1 MRIIQDSNPPK
12 QSMHATKLR
21 MLLQSAKLSVWLML
35 CAVAGSMGAAQAQDS
50 ATNFPNKPIR
60 IIVPFAAGGAS
71 DVLSRILG
79 KKLTESWGQ
88 PVVVENK
95 PGGNAQ
101 IGAAMVAKSEPDGYT
116 LLVVDLSA
124 LTQAPTMMPNL
135 TYNPEKDLTPVSVIA
150 YSPHIL
156 VVANKLPVSTYDE
169 FIAYAKKQK
178 DPINFGAPLGAA
190 PHLAGV
196 LLGQKQDIAI
206 NFIGYKGGAQA
217 IADLAGGQIDVT
229 MNSYLATYPMVRS
242 GNYKLLAVAS
252 PKRFAPIPDTLTI
265 AERIPGYVTGSFQG
279 MMAPAATPPAIIEK
293 IHAEINKIISQPDMQ
308 KQFADLGSVADL
320 RSPTEV
326 RKWMG
331 EERLYWAQV
340 IREGNVKLD

>member
-1 MRIIQDSNPPK
+1 MTVQ
-12 QSMHATKLR
+12 TKNR
-21 MLLQSAKLSVWLML
+21 DRSVSALLSAKRLGVKCLTYGAL
-35 CAVAGSMGAAQAQDS
+35 IVGLAGSVGTVQAQD
-50 ATNFPNKPIR
+50 AAVNYPNRPIR

-71 DVLSRILG
+71 DVLSRIIG
-79 KKLTESWGQ
+79 KKLTEAWGQ
-88 PVVVENK
+88 TVVVENK

-135 TYNPEKDLTPVSVIA
+135 TYSPEKDLTPVSVIA

-156 VVANKLPVSTYDE
+156 VVANKLPVKTYDE

-196 LLGQKQDIAI
+196 LLSQKQAIPI

-217 IADLAGGQIDVT
+217 ITDLAGGQIDAT
-229 MNSYLATYPMVRS
+229 MNSFLATYPMVRS
-242 GNYKLLAVAS
+242 GGFKLIAVAS
-252 PKRFAPIPDTLTI
+252 PNRFAPIPDTLTI

-293 IHAEINKIISQPDMQ
+293 IHTEINKIISQPDMQ
-308 KQFADLGSVADL
+308 KQFADLGSDPDR
-320 RSPTEV
+320 RSPAEV
-326 RKWMG
+326 RKWMA
-331 EERLYWAQV
+331 EERVYWAKV
-340 IREGNVKLD
+340 IKDGNVKLD

>member
-1 MRIIQDSNPPK
+1 MTINKKISDVSEPA
-12 QSMHATKLR
+12 SLSTKRLSLKWLACGA
-21 MLLQSAKLSVWLML
+21 LLCGL
-35 CAVAGSMGAAQAQDS
+35 AGSIGAVQAQD
-50 ATNFPNKPIR
+50 AAANFPNRSIR

-71 DVLSRILG
+71 DVLSRIIG
-79 KKLTESWGQ
+79 KKLTEAWGQ
-88 PVVVENK
+88 TVVVENK

-135 TYNPEKDLTPVSVIA
+135 TYNPGKDLTPVSVIA

-156 VVANKLPVSTYDE
+156 VVANKLPVKTYDE

-196 LLGQKQDIAI
+196 LLSQKQGIPI

-217 IADLAGGQIDVT
+217 ITDLAGGQIDAT
-229 MNSYLATYPMVRS
+229 MNSFLATYPMVRS
-242 GNYKLLAVAS
+242 GGFKLIAVAS

-265 AERIPGYVTGSFQG
+265 AERVPGYVTGSFQG
-279 MMAPAATPPAIIEK
+279 MMAPAATPPAIIK
-293 IHAEINKIISQPDMQ
+293 NSMQ
-308 KQFADLGSVADL
+308 K
-320 RSPTEV
+320 
-326 RKWMG
+326 
-331 EERLYWAQV
+331 
-340 IREGNVKLD
+340 

>member
-1 MRIIQDSNPPK
+1 MRDLQKYLGIFSSNRPGLK
-12 QSMHATKLR
+12 RSIFKCFGWMVLVGLTALIGTAR
-21 MLLQSAKLSVWLML
+21 
-35 CAVAGSMGAAQAQDS
+35 AQDPAANYPS
-50 ATNFPNKPIR
+50 RPIR

-88 PVVVENK
+88 PVIVENK
-95 PGGNAQ
+95 TGGNAQ

-135 TYNPEKDLTPVSVIA
+135 TYSPAKDLTPVSVLA

-156 VVANKLPVSTYDE
+156 VVANKLPVKTYDE

-196 LLGQKQDIAI
+196 LLSQKQDVPI

-217 IADLAGGQIDVT
+217 IADLAGGQIDAT

-242 GNYKLLAVAS
+242 GNFKLIAVAS
-252 PKRFAPIPDTLTI
+252 PKRFTPIPDTLTL

-279 MMAPAATPPAIIEK
+279 MMAPSATPPAIIQK
-293 IHAEINKIISQPDMQ
+293 LHDEINRIIRQPDMQ
-308 KQFADLGSVADL
+308 KQFADLGSDPDL
-320 RSPTEV
+320 RTPAEL
-326 RKWMG
+326 RKWMA
-331 EERLYWAQV
+331 EETTYWAKV
-340 IREGNVKLD
+340 IQDGNVKLD

>member
-1 MRIIQDSNPPK
+1 MTIIQTEKST
-12 QSMHATKLR
+12 SISKLFRAKR
-21 MLLQSAKLSVWLML
+21 MGLKWLACAML
-35 CAVAGSMGAAQAQDS
+35 GAVAGSMGTVHAQD
-50 ATNFPNKPIR
+50 AAANYPNKPIR

-88 PVVVENK
+88 SVVVENK

-135 TYNPEKDLTPVSVIA
+135 TYSPSKDLTPVSVIA

-156 VVANKLPVSTYDE
+156 VVANKLPVNTYDE
-169 FIAYAKKQK
+169 FVAYAKKQK

-196 LLGQKQDIAI
+196 LLAQKQGLSI
-206 NFIGYKGGAQA
+206 NFVGYKGGAQA
-217 IADLAGGQIDVT
+217 MTDLAGGQIDAT

-242 GNYKLLAVAS
+242 GNFKLLAVAS
-252 PKRFAPIPDTLTI
+252 PKRFGPIPDTLTL
-265 AERIPGYVTGSFQG
+265 AERLPGYVTGSFQG
-279 MMAPAATPPAIIEK
+279 MMAPTATPPAIIQK
-293 IHAEINKIISQPDMQ
+293 IHNEINTILSQPDMR
-308 KQFADLGSVADL
+308 KQFADLGSDPDT
-320 RSPTEV
+320 RSPAEL
-326 RKWMG
+326 RKWMAD
-331 EERLYWAQV
+331 ETTYWARV
-340 IREGNVKLD
+340 IKDGNVKLD

>member
-1 MRIIQDSNPPK
+1 MIFIQQFRQAITAASRF
-12 QSMHATKLR
+12 SIRTGTK
-21 MLLQSAKLSVWLML
+21 
-35 CAVAGSMGAAQAQDS
+35 CVAYAILGTVAAAMGAAQAQDT
-50 ATNFPNKPIR
+50 AANFPNKPIR

-71 DVLSRILG
+71 DVLSRIIG
-79 KKLTESWGQ
+79 KKLTEAWGQ
-88 PVVVENK
+88 SVVVENK

-101 IGAAMVAKSEPDGYT
+101 IGAAMVAKSDPDGYT

-124 LTQAPTMMPNL
+124 LTQAPTMMSNL
-135 TYNPEKDLTPVSVIA
+135 TYSPEKDLTPVSVIA

-196 LLGQKQDIAI
+196 LLAQKQGISI
-206 NFIGYKGGAQA
+206 NFIGYKGGAQVMT
-217 IADLAGGQIDVT
+217 DLAGGQIDAT

-242 GNYKLLAVAS
+242 GNFKLIAVAS
-252 PKRFAPIPDTLTI
+252 PNRFVPIPDTLTI

-293 IHAEINKIISQPDMQ
+293 IHAEINKIISQPDMR
-308 KQFADLGSVADL
+308 KQFADLGSDPDR
-320 RSPTEV
+320 RSPAEL
-326 RKWMG
+326 RKWMAD
-331 EERLYWAQV
+331 ETKYWAKV
-340 IREGNVKLD
+340 IKDGNVKLD

>member
-1 MRIIQDSNPPK
+1 MTLI
-12 QSMHATKLR
+12 TKSSLTVQTSVLKAKR
-21 MLLQSAKLSVWLML
+21 HTLKWFASAMLGGL
-35 CAVAGSMGAAQAQDS
+35 CATSINVQAQDAAAS
-50 ATNFPNKPIR
+50 YPNKPIR

-79 KKLTESWGQ
+79 KKLTEAWGQ
-88 PVVVENK
+88 SVVVENK

-101 IGAAMVAKSEPDGYT
+101 IGAALVAKSEPDGYT

-156 VVANKLPVSTYDE
+156 VVANKLPVNTYDE

-196 LLGQKQDIAI
+196 LLSQKQAIPI

-217 IADLAGGQIDVT
+217 ITDLAGGQIDAT
-229 MNSYLATYPMVRS
+229 MNSFLATYPMVRS
-242 GNYKLLAVAS
+242 GGFKLIAVAS
-252 PKRFAPIPDTLTI
+252 PSRFAPIPDTITI

-279 MMAPAATPPAIIEK
+279 MMAPSATPPAIIEK
-293 IHAEINKIISQPDMQ
+293 IHAEINKILSQPDMK
-308 KQFADLGSVADL
+308 KQFADLGSDPDR
-320 RSPTEV
+320 RSPAEL
-326 RKWMG
+326 RKWMAD
-331 EERLYWAQV
+331 ERVYWAKV

>member
-1 MRIIQDSNPPK
+1 MTVTPK
-12 QSMHATKLR
+12 N
-21 MLLQSAKLSVWLML
+21 SAKRITGLIGAKHFGLKWLASVLL
-35 CAVAGSMGAAQAQDS
+35 GVLAGTTGSAYAQDAAAS
-50 ATNFPNKPIR
+50 YPNKPIR

-88 PVVVENK
+88 SVVVENK

-135 TYNPEKDLTPVSVIA
+135 TYSPSKDLTPVSVIA

-156 VVANKLPVSTYDE
+156 VVANKLPVHTYDE
-169 FIAYAKKQK
+169 FIAYAKQQK

-196 LLGQKQDIAI
+196 LLSQKQGIPI
-206 NFIGYKGGAQA
+206 NFVGYKGGAQA
-217 IADLAGGQIDVT
+217 MTDLAGGQIDVT
-229 MNSYLATYPMVRS
+229 MNSFLATYPMVRS
-242 GNYKLLAVAS
+242 GNFKLIAVAS
-252 PKRFAPIPDTLTI
+252 PKRFGPIPDTLTI
-265 AERIPGYVTGSFQG
+265 AERVPGYVTGSFQG
-279 MMAPAATPPAIIEK
+279 MMAPSATPPAIIQK
-293 IHAEINKIISQPDMQ
+293 IHDEINKILSQPEMK
-308 KQFADLGSVADL
+308 KQFADLGSEADL
-320 RSPTEV
+320 RAPAEL
-326 RKWMG
+326 RKWMAD
-331 EERLYWAQV
+331 ETAYWAKV
-340 IREGNVKLD
+340 IQEGNVKLD

>member
-1 MRIIQDSNPPK
+1 MNVIQKKRDVFNSRL
-12 QSMHATKLR
+12 LR
-21 MLLQSAKLSVWLML
+21 AKRRCLKFLTLVVCSGF
-35 CAVAGSMGAAQAQDS
+35 AGAIGVAHAQD
-50 ATNFPNKPIR
+50 AAANYPNKPIR

-95 PGGNAQ
+95 TGGNAQ

-135 TYNPEKDLTPVSVIA
+135 TYSPSKDLTPVSVIA

-156 VVANKLPVSTYDE
+156 VVANKLPVKTYDE
-169 FIAYAKKQK
+169 FIEYAKKQK

-196 LLGQKQDIAI
+196 LLSQKQGIPI

-217 IADLAGGQIDVT
+217 ITDLAGGQIDAT

-242 GNYKLLAVAS
+242 GNFKLIAVAS
-252 PKRFAPIPDTLTI
+252 PKRFGPIPDTLTL

-279 MMAPAATPPAIIEK
+279 MMAPSATPPAIIQK
-293 IHAEINKIISQPDMQ
+293 LHDEINKIISQPDMQ
-308 KQFADLGSVADL
+308 KQFADLGSDPDRRTPAEL
-320 RSPTEV
+320 
-326 RKWMG
+326 RKWMAD
-331 EERLYWAQV
+331 ETTYWAKV
-340 IREGNVKLD
+340 IQDGNVKLD